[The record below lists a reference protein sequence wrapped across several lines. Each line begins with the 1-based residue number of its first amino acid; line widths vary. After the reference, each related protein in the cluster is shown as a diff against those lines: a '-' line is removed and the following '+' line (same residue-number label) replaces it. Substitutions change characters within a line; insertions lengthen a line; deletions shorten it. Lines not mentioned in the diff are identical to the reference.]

1 MDTIKERLIAFKDYL
16 GMRTRPFE
24 EKCGLSNGYLKNLK
38 RGMGAEKI
46 EDILQTFPQ
55 LNRLWLM
62 TGEGNMLN
70 DDSPSQPTTPQPPQ
84 EPTHIIKYWVD
95 VDTSA
100 GYVDFPTNPDER
112 EYKKIVLPDF
122 KDCTDAVNLC
132 GDSMYPLYKNGE
144 VIVLKRWDE
153 SFIDYGN
160 VYLIITKN
168 GNRMVKYIRQ
178 GSDDA
183 HVLCLSENKN
193 FDSFEILRD
202 DILQLYIVKGSIK
215 KNTL

>member
-1 MDTIKERLIAFKDYL
+1 MKERIIKFIESLGIPVSKFENECGIANGSVSKMGY
-16 GMRTRPFE
+16 GTRRSTLD
-24 EKCGLSNGYLKNLK
+24 KISK
-38 RGMGAEKI
+38 RY
-46 EDILQTFPQ
+46 PQ
-55 LNRLWLM
+55 INRIWLL

-70 DDSPSQPTTPQPPQ
+70 DDTPSQPTTPQPPQ
-84 EPTHIIKYWVD
+84 EHTHIIKYWVD

-100 GYVDFPTNPDER
+100 GYVDFPTNPNER

-122 KDCTDAVNLC
+122 KDCTDAVNLY

-160 VYLIITKN
+160 AYLIITKN